1 MSVVVEMPSLS
12 KAMETGKVVEWRKKE
27 GSKVKKGEII
37 LIVETEKVKYEVESP
52 GTGIL
57 HILVAEDEE
66 VAVGVSLGIV
76 AHDAREYTSLLEQ
89 GQKEVRGT
97 QKAAP
102 PSSNDELI
110 MAPRARVEVRE
121 RSAPTKVRLVVI
133 GGGPGGYPA
142 AIRAAQMGARVTLI
156 EKTALGGTCLN
167 CGCIP
172 TKALLHSAELLNQAR
187 GASSQGIR
195 AEKVSLD
202 FPKAMQW
209 KNKAVRSLLTGL
221 GSIVKSNGIRVIKGM
236 GTLVDPHLVRVNET
250 AENISTDKII
260 IATGSVPLRI
270 PIEGAELPGV
280 ITSDEALRL
289 RRLPRRILIIGGGMI
304 GVEFAQ
310 IFRRMAAGVTLVEML
325 PRILPNE
332 DAEMVNKLR
341 GVLEKEGIEIL
352 TNTRIREIKEAKG
365 GNIVAL
371 GNKKRR
377 FDAVLL
383 ASGRVPWTEGLGV
396 ESIGIKKQKGF
407 VTVDKYLKTN
417 VPDIYAVGD
426 VIGNQMLAHV
436 AMCEGERAAQN
447 ALGLRMAMN
456 YKAVPRVLYTSPELA
471 SVGLTE
477 EEAKQTYGDIKVG
490 KYSLL
495 GCGKAVIM
503 GTTGGMVKVIAKSS
517 SKEVVGVHI
526 LGPHAGELI
535 AEAVLGIQLGATL
548 TDFGS
553 TMHAHPTLAESIREA
568 ALDAEGRAIHA
579 SAKKQ
584 LGRERTFCLR

>member
-1 MSVVVEMPSLS
+1 MSVVVEMPRLS

-27 GSKVKKGEII
+27 GSKIKKGEVI

-52 GTGIL
+52 ETGIL

-76 AHDAREYTSLLEQ
+76 AHHAREYTSLLEQ
-89 GQKEVRGT
+89 GQKEVRGK
-97 QKAAP
+97 QKADP
-102 PSSNDELI
+102 PLSTDELI
-110 MAPRARVEVRE
+110 MPPRARVAVRE
-121 RSAPTKVRLVVI
+121 RSAPAKVRLVVI

-142 AIRAAQMGARVTLI
+142 AIRAAQIGARVALI

-172 TKALLHSAELLNQAR
+172 TKALLHTGELLNQTR

-195 AEKVSLD
+195 AEKVRLD

-209 KNKAVRSLLTGL
+209 KNKAVRNLLTGVE
-221 GSIVKSNGIRVIKGM
+221 SILKSNGIRVIKGRGM
-236 GTLVDPHLVRVNET
+236 LVDPHLVRVGET
-250 AENISTDKII
+250 GENISTDKII

-289 RRLPRRILIIGGGMI
+289 KKLPRSVLIIGGGMI

-310 IFRRMAAGVTLVEML
+310 IFRRMAARVTLVEML

-341 GVLEKEGIEIL
+341 GILEKEGIEIL
-352 TNTRIREIKEAKG
+352 TKTQIREIKEAKG
-365 GNIVAL
+365 ANIVAL
-371 GNKKRR
+371 ENKKRR
-377 FDAVLL
+377 FDAILL
-383 ASGRVPWTEGLGV
+383 ASGRAPWTEGLGG

-407 VTVDKYLKTN
+407 VAVDKYLKTN

-426 VIGNQMLAHV
+426 VIGTQMLAHV
-436 AMCEGERAAQN
+436 ATCEGERAAQN
-447 ALGLRMAMN
+447 ALGLRMPMD

-503 GTTGGMVKVIAKSS
+503 GTTTGMVKLIAKSRS
-517 SKEVVGVHI
+517 DQVVGVHI

-553 TMHAHPTLAESIREA
+553 TMHAHPTLAESMREA
-568 ALDAEGRAIHA
+568 ALDAAGRTIHA

-584 LGRERTFCLR
+584 LSRERTFRLQ